1 MLMKNDVLSALET
14 AYRKHADY
22 VFGLCMKLAAGDRSW
37 ALDRTHDVFI
47 RLSEN
52 LNKLNLEEDLRPW
65 LRTVAVNECFLDLRR
80 RERRHRLLGV
90 FGFTSDEIPAPQER
104 DVAIVR
110 DVIALDRALKRLPA
124 KERVLLGLMYFEGE
138 SLTEAAERIGVSK
151 GQASKL
157 HKKALERLSQLEWET
172 RETRS

>member
-1 MLMKNDVLSALET
+1 MLKKSDALLVLET

-37 ALDRTHDVFI
+37 ALDRTHDVFM

-52 LNKLNLEEDLRPW
+52 LNNLNLEEDLRPW
-65 LRTVAVNECFLDLRR
+65 LRTVTVNECFLDLRR
-80 RERRHRLLGV
+80 RDRRQRLLGI
-90 FGFTSDEIPAPQER
+90 FGFTSGEIPARQEHDVAVGR
-104 DVAIVR
+104 DVV
-110 DVIALDRALKRLPA
+110 ALDRALKRLPA

-138 SLTEAAERIGVSK
+138 SLTEAAEKIGVSK

-157 HKKALERLSQLEWET
+157 HKKALERLSELEWET
-172 RETRS
+172 QT